1 MKFKLMIRLLSG
13 PKVYKV
19 FSNFEQ
25 AEAYRDYLNR
35 VNKSGDVAWVEKC
48 VETE

>member
-1 MKFKLMIRLLSG
+1 MKFKLMVKLLSG

-19 FSNFEQ
+19 FTNLAQ

-35 VNKSGDVAWVEKC
+35 INKSSDVAWVEKS
-48 VETE
+48 VETA

>member
-19 FSNFEQ
+19 FSNLKQ
-25 AEAYRDYLNR
+25 AESYRDYLNR
-35 VNKSGDVAWVEKC
+35 INKSGDVAWVEKS
-48 VETE
+48 TELV

>member
-1 MKFKLMIRLLSG
+1 MKFNLMIRLLSG

-19 FSNFEQ
+19 FENFKQ

-35 VNKSGDVAWVEKC
+35 INKSGDVAWVEKC
-48 VETE
+48 NG